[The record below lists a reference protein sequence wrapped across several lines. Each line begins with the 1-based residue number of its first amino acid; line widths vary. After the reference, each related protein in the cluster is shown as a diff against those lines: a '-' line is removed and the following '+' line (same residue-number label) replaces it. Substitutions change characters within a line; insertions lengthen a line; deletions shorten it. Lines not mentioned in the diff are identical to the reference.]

1 MPGFSA
7 IYGEVYRQTV
17 TVRNV
22 FKPSETGILLK
33 HTLHRSLYGEE
44 KNQCRVLV
52 GEREEKRPLETPK
65 FRCDE
70 SLH

>member
-1 MPGFSA
+1 MPIFSVA
-7 IYGEVYRQTV
+7 YGEVYRQTV
-17 TVRNV
+17 IVRYV
-22 FKPSETGILLK
+22 FLPSKTSILK
-33 HTLHRSLYGEE
+33 HTLQRSLYGAE

-52 GEREEKRPLETPK
+52 GETEVKAPLETPK